1 MVDAI
6 RVMLYKGQF
15 EVSAMKRFCAW
26 FGILILLLPAVP
38 DLDDAI
44 ALQDGWFNVDP
55 SDDVIS
61 KSPHGLKSAD
71 DDSGLAASLHQLDHI
86 QTVSPYVLPLE
97 FFSGRATSRD
107 ASVTSQTLTLSI
119 TGRSP
124 PLS

>member
-1 MVDAI
+1 MRRGKRIVHGDKE
-6 RVMLYKGQF
+6 LL

-61 KSPHGLKSAD
+61 VSKPYRFSANT
-71 DDSGLAASLHQLDHI
+71 SAMAKIRFLRQQFHAA
-86 QTVSPYVLPLE
+86 
-97 FFSGRATSRD
+97 
-107 ASVTSQTLTLSI
+107 
-119 TGRSP
+119 
-124 PLS
+124 

>member
-61 KSPHGLKSAD
+61 KSPHA
-71 DDSGLAASLHQLDHI
+71 
-86 QTVSPYVLPLE
+86 
-97 FFSGRATSRD
+97 
-107 ASVTSQTLTLSI
+107 
-119 TGRSP
+119 
-124 PLS
+124 